1 MLAPYGEIGGVQ
13 AHANAVVEEPGE
25 SRTEEVPPISR
36 PEKRFRM
43 RHPDR
48 PVTRR
53 WNFDFYLGSVLLH
66 AVCGEVE
73 VAADAA
79 DILEKSGWIR
89 IRSE

>member
-1 MLAPYGEIGGVQ
+1 MLAPYGEIDG
-13 AHANAVVEEPGE
+13 ARARANAAVEEPDE
-25 SRTEEVPPISR
+25 PQPEEAPLISPQAER
-36 PEKRFRM
+36 VRM

-53 WNFDFYLGSVLLH
+53 WNFDFYLGDVLLH
-66 AVCGEVE
+66 AVRGEVE

-79 DILEKSGWIR
+79 DILEKSGWLR